1 MKEYEGGGVI
11 RDSVKDAEEQSGL
24 PATVEPSAHRESLLP
39 CGSLHFM
46 NLV

>member
-11 RDSVKDAEEQSGL
+11 RDGVKDAEEQSGL
-24 PATVEPSAHRESLLP
+24 PTTAEPSAHRESFLL
-39 CGSLHFM
+39 CSSLHFM